1 MKKRSTGKKEVAAKK
16 KSRKKKKCRTKGRNV
31 RSRNHYKFTLYRI
44 PSKEKKKT
52 TNIMHK
58 AATLMYITTI
68 VLFYFDKCV
77 KLSKFPDRTS
87 TKVPNGGG
95 EVYPRGQVF

>member
-1 MKKRSTGKKEVAAKK
+1 MKKRSTGKKGSCGKEKVAQKK
-16 KSRKKKKCRTKGRNV
+16 MS
-31 RSRNHYKFTLYRI
+31 NHYKFTLYRI

-68 VLFYFDKCV
+68 VLSYFDKCV